1 MKTYTKN
8 GSRQYK
14 LQEDKKVK
22 KQVKEF
28 YTRIKQMDELVSY
41 LVTLK
46 DKVTED
52 NIDNIVPELIGREL
66 DSLERTLILSK
77 INGYETQDNI

>member
-1 MKTYTKN
+1 MHTYNKN
-8 GSRQYK
+8 GLRKVKVQ
-14 LQEDKKVK
+14 DKIKVK

-28 YTRIKQMDELVSY
+28 YTRVGQIDKIAEY
-41 LVTLK
+41 LNTLE

-52 NIDNIVPELIGREL
+52 NIDSIVPELIGREL

-77 INGYETQDNI
+77 LHNEQGNNTI

>member
-41 LVTLK
+41 LVTLEY
-46 DKVTED
+46 KVTED

>member
-1 MKTYTKN
+1 MATFTKN
-8 GSRQYK
+8 GLRKVKVQ
-14 LQEDKKVK
+14 DKIKVK

-28 YTRIKQMDELVSY
+28 YTRIGQIDKIAEY
-41 LVTLK
+41 LNTLE

-52 NIDNIVPELIGREL
+52 NIDSIVPELIGREL

-77 INGYETQDNI
+77 LHNEQGNNTI